1 MVENVISC
9 RSIQTSALKGRN
21 RSCIKFK
28 SGCLWT
34 SRLTGLYTAYAI
46 GNLAHHCLNND
57 INMICLD
64 RNYQNLFVWDEKKT
78 TEAVLH
84 QITRTTVNNILHV
97 ASCFSLTL
105 LDPEQLSWCGA
116 VLRAPDLLLSQEI
129 VISTLHQYII
139 NRVKRAELMLKIV
152 LRNYVIRF

>member
-28 SGCLWT
+28 SGLPLNLQAYWSIYSIWNWT
-34 SRLTGLYTAYAI
+34 
-46 GNLAHHCLNND
+46 HHCLDND

-64 RNYQNLFVWDEKKT
+64 RNDQNLFVWDEKKT

-84 QITRTTVNNILHV
+84 QITRTTFNNILHV
-97 ASCFSLTL
+97 ASCFYLTL
-105 LDPEQLSWCGA
+105 LAPEQLSWCGA

>member
-1 MVENVISC
+1 MNLQAYW
-9 RSIQTSALKGRN
+9 SIYSIRN
-21 RSCIKFK
+21 
-28 SGCLWT
+28 WT
-34 SRLTGLYTAYAI
+34 
-46 GNLAHHCLNND
+46 HHCLDND

-84 QITRTTVNNILHV
+84 QITRTTFNNILHV
-97 ASCFSLTL
+97 ASCFYLTL

-129 VISTLHQYII
+129 VISTLYQYII
-139 NRVKRAELMLKIV
+139 NRVKRAELMQKIV